1 MDSLIHI
8 DRIQVNCLVKDQFDA
23 IALAAKP
30 LLKGLLPNLLMRQS
44 KERIFQLACR
54 QNWRSFYPILRWNMC

>member
-30 LLKGLLPNLLMRQS
+30 LLEKGFFTEDFIDGEIER
-44 KERIFQLACR
+44 ERIFPTGLPTKIGIA
-54 QNWRSFYPILRWNMC
+54 